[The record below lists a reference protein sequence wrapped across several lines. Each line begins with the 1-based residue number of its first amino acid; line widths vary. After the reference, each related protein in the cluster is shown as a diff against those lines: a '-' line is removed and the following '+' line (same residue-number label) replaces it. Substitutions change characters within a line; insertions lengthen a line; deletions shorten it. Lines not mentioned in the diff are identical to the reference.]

1 MALNLPEKLYNQVI
15 VHLTSAYP
23 HEGAGFLVGK
33 ELDDQRSVCMIL
45 ALDNEWETNE
55 THKRYKITVSY
66 THLTLPTTP

>member
-1 MALNLPEKLYNQVI
+1 MALNLPENLYNQVI

-45 ALDNEWETNE
+45 ALDNEWKTSICIRN
-55 THKRYKITVSY
+55 HKI
-66 THLTLPTTP
+66 